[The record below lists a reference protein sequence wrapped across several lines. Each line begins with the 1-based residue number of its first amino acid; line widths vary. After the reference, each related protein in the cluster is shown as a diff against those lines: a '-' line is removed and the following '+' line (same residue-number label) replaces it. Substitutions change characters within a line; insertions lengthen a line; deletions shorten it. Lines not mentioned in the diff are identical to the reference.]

1 MFRHCT
7 LRLRF
12 AFIGF
17 SFFTSA
23 LAFTLIS
30 LPLSA
35 QQAAPAP
42 SKPQASDP
50 GLLTF
55 RKNVHRVILDVVVTD
70 ADEKPVRG
78 LTRDD
83 FAVAEDGK
91 TQRVLSFDVHDFD
104 DVRDVPKLQP
114 LPPNTFINVPAAPE
128 RGPLYVIL
136 YDMVNMKLDDQATA
150 RTQLL
155 KFIAEKPAGARF
167 AVFVLSDG
175 LRMVQG
181 FTDDQAELFAAMDPK
196 RPRAHVPKM
205 FLYGENFGQGDIRL
219 IRWAFT
225 EIAHFLDA
233 LPGRKNL
240 IWFTGSLATSVLPG
254 AEPNPDGRTE
264 AISYS
269 DDVKQAIDAMARSL
283 VAVYPVDV
291 RGVVVTHIKANPG
304 GQASSD
310 SLPLYASYA
319 TEDDIAI
326 ATGGHAFYSTN
337 DLKEALTQA
346 TETGGCY
353 YTLTYSPSNQNY
365 DGQLRQLHVDLAKR
379 GYHLAY
385 RRAYYAY
392 NPDAPA
398 QSGKRGGTKPA
409 QPPAPKDSLFANMQH
424 GAPLTNQ
431 LLFKAHIRPVGS
443 PARATPEQMAEL
455 ISGQPEYFRARDK
468 TRPRRALLPVE
479 LQTYAI
485 DYIVVVERPKA
496 PRLQPFVMEVAAA
509 AFDGDG
515 VLLNGS
521 VENAAESL
529 STAPEEGLQ
538 SDPEP
543 QAQSAREPS
552 SRPQEETG
560 PRQFHRAQQLFDVP
574 LNARSIRLAV
584 HDVTTDRVGAM
595 EVSLPLAHEPET
607 QADAPSDPGQTALPK
622 PN

>member
-1 MFRHCT
+1 LLHST
-7 LRLRF
+7 LPAILI
-12 AFIGF
+12 A
-17 SFFTSA
+17 A
-23 LAFTLIS
+23 LVLTGIS
-30 LPLSA
+30 LSLSA
-35 QQAAPAP
+35 QQATPAR
-42 SKPQASDP
+42 SNPQEPES

-70 ADEKPVRG
+70 ANEKPVRG
-78 LTRDD
+78 LNRDD
-83 FAVAEDGK
+83 FTVAEDGK
-91 TQRVLSFDVHDFD
+91 TQRVLSFDFHDFD
-104 DVRDVPKLQP
+104 SVPELPKVPP
-114 LPPNTFINVPAAPE
+114 LPANTFINVPASPE

-136 YDMVNMKLDDQATA
+136 YDMVNMRMDDQTTA

-167 AVFVLSDG
+167 AIFVLSDG

-181 FTDDQAELFAAMDPK
+181 FTGDQAELFAAMDPK
-196 RPRAHVPKM
+196 RPRAHVPKT

-225 EIAHFLDA
+225 EVAHFLDA

-240 IWFTGSLATSVLPG
+240 IWFTGSVASTFLPSVDPNTG
-254 AEPNPDGRTE
+254 AKTE
-264 AISYS
+264 ALSFS
-269 DDVKQAIDAMARSL
+269 DDVKEAVNAMARSQ

-291 RGVVVTHIKANPG
+291 RGVVVTHMLANPG

-319 TEDDIAI
+319 TEDDIAT

-337 DLKEALTQA
+337 DLKDALTRA

-365 DGQLRQLHVDLAKR
+365 DGQLRRMQVELTRR

-392 NPDAPA
+392 NPDLPA
-398 QSGKRGGTKPA
+398 QPRAKRGANPA

-431 LLFKAHIRPVGS
+431 LLFKAHIRPVGA

-468 TRPRRALLPVE
+468 THPRKALLPVE

-496 PRLQPFVMEVAAA
+496 ARPQPFVMEVAAA

-529 STAPEEGLQ
+529 STAPEEGLLARA
-538 SDPEP
+538 PESAP
-543 QAQSAREPS
+543 QAGAT
-552 SRPQEETG
+552 PQESS

-574 LNARSIRLAV
+574 VNAKSIRLAV
-584 HDVTTDRVGAM
+584 HDVTTDRVGAL
-595 EVSLPLAHEPET
+595 EIPLPLAREPET
-607 QADAPSDPGQTALPK
+607 QADAPLDPGRTASPQAASPK